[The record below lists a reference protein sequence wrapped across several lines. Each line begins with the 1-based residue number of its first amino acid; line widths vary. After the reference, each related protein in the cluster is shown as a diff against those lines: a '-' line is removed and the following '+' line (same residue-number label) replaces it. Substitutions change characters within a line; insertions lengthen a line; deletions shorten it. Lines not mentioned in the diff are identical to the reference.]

1 MVKNLYANAGD
12 ASSIRGLERSPEGG
26 HSNPCQ
32 YSCLENSMDRGAW
45 QAAVQEFTEVDT
57 IEHTHIPIVSTGGRG
72 YNYSCSAD
80 VGTGTGKFSKS
91 HH

>member
-1 MVKNLYANAGD
+1 
-12 ASSIRGLERSPEGG
+12 
-26 HSNPCQ
+26 
-32 YSCLENSMDRGAW
+32 MDRGAW

-72 YNYSCSAD
+72 YNHSCSAD